1 MGAKVVVVNFLGPMK
16 VKVKVKV
23 IGARVLKK
31 VENGQN
37 GMEGGGGCESGCGQ
51 LLEVKEGQGQGQGHC
66 STSSK
71 KVFFLHNSQP

>member
-1 MGAKVVVVNFLGPMK
+1 MVGVHLLGSMK

-23 IGARVLKK
+23 IGARVLKEVK
-31 VENGQN
+31 KCKK

-51 LLEVKEGQGQGQGHC
+51 LLGVKEGQGQGQGHC